1 MGQDFQV
8 RWSKFVEIPK
18 TSSLVGYNRLLSN
31 WHRTRAR
38 LDQDSQSTNL
48 HRISAKRVII
58 EIFEP
63 QKVKRRRS
71 LPMFSV
77 AFIGGVAALCLVVSI
92 TTFESNVV
100 KGQAEKYASST
111 PTVSSSADSNCQDL
125 RKFKGF
131 EIADLTTFEF
141 GGWRIESYSTARSL
155 GSVWFVSFEAKCADQ
170 IVEGVLTTQEIN
182 GGYRILRMT
191 PT

>member
-58 EIFEP
+58 EIVEP
-63 QKVKRRRS
+63 QKVYQRRGW
-71 LPMFSV
+71 LIFWV

-92 TTFESNVV
+92 TTFESNEV
-100 KGQAEKYASST
+100 KGEAEKYASST

-141 GGWRIESYSTARSL
+141 GGWRIVSYSTAESL